1 MRSCCQPLYVDF
13 YAQNVIKNVQPPWVT
28 YIIKYIF
35 VIEPFS
41 SLSRAFARIHFF
53 AALLPVGFVAFEIQ
67 NCRRL
72 AAKTKPRIEKRSF
85 SIVSPHSYAGPP
97 NAVTRSRRKFRWMSV
112 REAIFGCQNARGF
125 GSALHLL
132 GQKRAQK

>member
-1 MRSCCQPLYVDF
+1 MRSCRQPLYVDF
-13 YAQNVIKNVQPPWVT
+13 YTQNVIKNVQPPWVT

-35 VIEPFS
+35 IIDPFFFP
-41 SLSRAFARIHFF
+41 LPGLRPHTLF

-85 SIVSPHSYAGPP
+85 
-97 NAVTRSRRKFRWMSV
+97 
-112 REAIFGCQNARGF
+112 Q
-125 GSALHLL
+125 
-132 GQKRAQK
+132 